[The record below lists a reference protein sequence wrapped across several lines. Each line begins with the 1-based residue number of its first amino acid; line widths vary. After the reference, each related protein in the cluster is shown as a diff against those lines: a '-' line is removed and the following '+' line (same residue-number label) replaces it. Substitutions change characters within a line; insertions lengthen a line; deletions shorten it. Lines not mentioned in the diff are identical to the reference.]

1 MPKRRTL
8 EQAEKQIASL
18 VEENRK
24 LAEELEELRRQD
36 IALEGAASQAVSSR
50 TAAEKEV
57 IEFKTRLE
65 SAQKQVSELQQTS
78 SALAAQVSR
87 LTREV
92 EKNPLNPLSVEEAS
106 SEAAP
111 DGKSAAGARPGKP
124 PWPALRR
131 GAARTAMSCP

>member
-92 EKNPLNPLSVEEAS
+92 EKNPLNPLSVEDAS
-106 SEAAP
+106 LLFERVVNSF
-111 DGKSAAGARPGKP
+111 
-124 PWPALRR
+124 
-131 GAARTAMSCP
+131 RTAKTLQVKQVTLN